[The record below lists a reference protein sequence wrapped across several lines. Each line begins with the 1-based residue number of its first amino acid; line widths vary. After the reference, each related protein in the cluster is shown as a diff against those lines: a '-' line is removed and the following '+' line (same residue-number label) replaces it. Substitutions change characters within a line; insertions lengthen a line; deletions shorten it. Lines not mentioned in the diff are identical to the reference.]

1 MSGTNSPQG
10 GLTRRSFL
18 KTTGVVA
25 GAAAVGV
32 AGAATP
38 ALTALAEDYSQGQ
51 IPAADEKICQGVCRP
66 NCFGY
71 CPLNLHVRDG
81 SITKVSMGEHVDPYY
96 NRACLR
102 GLSHVLRTYDPDRVK
117 YPLRRMEGTARG
129 ENQWERISWDE
140 AISEIAEKF
149 TYYREEFGDQALCAF
164 HCSGNMSALHGSMP
178 GICTIFTNVL
188 NMSSVGNEQDM
199 ALFHGINRVVG
210 AAGFFVRNEA
220 KDSINSK
227 VIFSWGDNMT
237 SATIHEWHS
246 VAEAVENGTTLIV
259 IDPIYTEAASKA
271 HKWVP
276 IRPGADTALILS
288 MMNVIFAEKAEN
300 TEYLAKH
307 TVAPYLIDPDTH
319 MFLRMSALGV
329 EPIEGSPDKTGKP
342 TVIDPVAVWDLDAD
356 EVVSDK
362 KEGIDPAITGTFEID
377 GKKYRTAL
385 DYLIDEVNQYPPEV
399 AAELTEIPAS
409 TIIELAHFAMDVPV
423 MHRAGYGPQAYGNGV
438 HPGHA
443 LATLCAVLGNV
454 GYEGAGFGSA
464 SSMYPGLNYAYCM
477 PTGPATNPSIPT
489 FVFRE
494 VMRTGKY
501 RGDDF
506 PVKAML
512 VYTGNPVC
520 CGVQTNEYIHDVVNN
535 LEFIVVMDQVLTD
548 TARYADIVLP
558 VAGWFEQED
567 VATMGQ
573 TYYLEYS
580 EKAIEPLYESKPD
593 GDIFRLL
600 ADKMGIGEYFQ
611 MTDEEFIDGV
621 FDSDYSK
628 SLGGVTLKRLRE
640 ERAVSYYAKRPFI
653 AWEGN
658 RFNTSSGRMEFY
670 VEDPVSRIDMGQEID
685 KDRERLPRFFPPIE
699 AWPENPMYEK
709 YPLVLISERSK
720 FQVHS
725 QWFSTPWLKE
735 LDPEPRVKINPQD
748 ALARGIEDNTYV
760 RVYNDRGHAVAK
772 VNYSE
777 GIKPG
782 MLCYPKSWQIHQH
795 KSGCWSELLS
805 SAYDPVGVNS
815 NFMDCLCEIELWNEG
830 E

>member
-1 MSGTNSPQG
+1 MSGTNSLHS
-10 GLTRRSFL
+10 GLTRRNFL
-18 KTTGVVA
+18 KTTAAVA
-25 GAAAVGV
+25 GATATI
-32 AGAATP
+32 GAAAP
-38 ALTALAEDYSQGQ
+38 LAALAEDYKQGQ
-51 IPAADEKICQGVCRP
+51 IVGEDEKIYQGVCRP
-66 NCFGY
+66 NCFAY
-71 CPLNLHVRDG
+71 CPLNIHVRNG
-81 SITKVSMGEHVDPYY
+81 NIVKVSRGEHVDPYY

-102 GLSHVLRTYDPDRVK
+102 GLSHVLRTYNPDRIK
-117 YPLRRMEGTARG
+117 YPMRRVEGTERG
-129 ENQWERISWDE
+129 SNQWERISWDE

-149 TYYREEFGDQALCAF
+149 SYYREEFGDQAVSAF
-164 HCSGNMSALHGSMP
+164 RCSGNMSALHGSMP
-178 GICTIFTNVL
+178 GISTLFINTL
-188 NMSSVGNEQDM
+188 NMSSCGNEQDM

-220 KDSINSK
+220 KDFVNSK

-246 VAEAVENGTTLIV
+246 VAEAVENGTKLIV

-271 HKWVP
+271 HIWVP
-276 IRPGADTALILS
+276 IRPGSDTALILS
-288 MMNVIFAEKAEN
+288 MMNVIFSEQGEN
-300 TEYLAKH
+300 EDYLRQH

-319 MFLRMSALGV
+319 MFLRMSAFGV
-329 EPIEGSPDKTGKP
+329 EPTEGSIDAMTGQP
-342 TVIDPVAVWDLDAD
+342 TMIDPVVVWDLNAAKA
-356 EVVSDK
+356 VS
-362 KEGIDPAITGTFEID
+362 ETTVGINPAITGTFEIE

-399 AAELTEIPAS
+399 AAELTDVPAE
-409 TIIELAHFAMDVPV
+409 TIVELAHYAMDTPV
-423 MHRAGYGPQAYGNGV
+423 MHRMGYGSQAYGNGV

-443 LATLCAVLGNV
+443 MATLCGILGNL

-464 SSMYPGLNYAYCM
+464 SNMYPGLNYAYCM
-477 PTGPATNPSIPT
+477 PTGPATSPAIPT

-501 RGDDF
+501 RGEDF
-506 PVKAML
+506 PVKAMMF
-512 VYTGNPVC
+512 YTGNPVC
-520 CGVQTNEYIHDVVNN
+520 CGVQTNEFIEDVINN
-535 LEFIVVMDQVLTD
+535 LEFIVTLDQVFTD
-548 TARYADIVLP
+548 TARYSDIVLP

-567 VATMGQ
+567 VTVMGQ
-573 TYYLEYS
+573 TYYLEYT
-580 EKAIEPLYESKPD
+580 EKAIDPLYESKPD

-600 ADKMGIGEYFQ
+600 ADKMGIGQYFQ
-611 MTDEEFIDGV
+611 MTDEEFINGV

-628 SLGGVTLKRLRE
+628 LIGGVTLERLRK
-640 ERAVSYYAKRPFI
+640 ERAVFYYPKHPYI

-658 RFNTSSGRMEFY
+658 LFNTPSGRLEFY
-670 VEDPVSRIDMGQEID
+670 VEDPAPRVDMGQEID

-699 AWPENPMYEK
+699 AWPENPTYEK
-709 YPLVLISERSK
+709 YPLVLVSERSK

-735 LDPEPRVKINPQD
+735 LDSEPRVKINPED
-748 ALARGIEDNTYV
+748 AKSRGIEDNSYV

-782 MLCYPKSWQIHQH
+782 MLCYPKSWQMHQH

-805 SAYDPVGVNS
+805 SAFDPVGVNS
-815 NFMDCLCEIELWNEG
+815 NFMDCLCEIEPWDEG